1 VTVKGVAKFV
11 KRPSKDFEKVRLD
24 KKAVS
29 TRFKHFPDRYKNIK
43 VNYLIMSH
51 FSLLL
56 NIDSCL
62 VILSKL
68 FIGFP
73 IKVKETHF

>member
-1 VTVKGVAKFV
+1 VKGVAKFV

-29 TRFKHFPDRYKNIK
+29 TRFKHLETDRYKNIK